1 MVFSRTPLRS
11 CYKILHMPRQH
22 SYRTMWNISWRSLHY
37 NLDESKIEF
46 PSNNDREIVR
56 EMGPSRP
63 QVNPCD
69 TNPVSVRSFTNMS
82 AHYSDVMMSEMA
94 SQITG
99 VSIAYLTV
107 CFRRRSKKTS
117 KLRVTGLCEGNSQVI
132 GEFPTQMASNA
143 ENVSIWWRY
152 HKTFWFEH
160 QMLIFSLLHLYIYFC
175 CKYWRLSE
183 AGRDNSKNSKLFHE
197 IKSQVKRWN
206 VLSNFFYEWCYT
218 HGLAIWITVNF
229 YSEIKSAHIV
239 CTYIFPCRLQL
250 YMYNMT

>member
-1 MVFSRTPLRS
+1 MAEVHWHIFGWPGFHFTKDFSIVIQIRLKNGFSRAPLRS

-143 ENVSIWWRY
+143 ENASIWWRY
-152 HKTFWFEH
+152 HKTFWFELLL
-160 QMLIFSLLHLYIYFC
+160 LITAFIHIFLLQILTF
-175 CKYWRLSE
+175 
-183 AGRDNSKNSKLFHE
+183 
-197 IKSQVKRWN
+197 
-206 VLSNFFYEWCYT
+206 
-218 HGLAIWITVNF
+218 IW
-229 YSEIKSAHIV
+229 S
-239 CTYIFPCRLQL
+239 RQRQL
-250 YMYNMT
+250 